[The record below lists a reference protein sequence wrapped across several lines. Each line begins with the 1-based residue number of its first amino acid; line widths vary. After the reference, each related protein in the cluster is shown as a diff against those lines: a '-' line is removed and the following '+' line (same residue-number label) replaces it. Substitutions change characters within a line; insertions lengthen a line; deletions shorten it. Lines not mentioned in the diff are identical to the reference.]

1 MRKVFTHRPLPPY
14 DFSTHLSIFSI
25 KGEPLPYI
33 YDEERQAC
41 RNLLFIGGE
50 YVTVEA
56 VFSREPWEPRITVTV
71 WSGNEGI
78 AEKAFRQVLERVRA
92 SFDYSAFIARLAGWP
107 RLKSLA
113 LKYAGVRPG
122 RFLSL
127 YEALVDTVIK
137 QRIALK
143 SALRIQA
150 RLVRAFGRKVVM
162 EGREF
167 YSFPEPEAL
176 TRAALDEIRALG
188 LTEAKARTIS
198 EIAGATVEGRLPSL
212 DDAVKDPWGT
222 AEELTKLWGVGRWT
236 AELAVA
242 QVHPLFPIGPKADLA
257 VRRGLSRVLGEGAE
271 DIVDKVIKSLDDF
284 AGLVMYLAALE
295 YENVKRNRE

>member
-1 MRKVFTHRPLPPY
+1 MRKVLTHRPLPPY
-14 DFSTHLSIFSI
+14 DFSTHLSVFSI
-25 KGEPLPYI
+25 KGEPLPHI
-33 YDEERQAC
+33 YDKVRRAC
-41 RNLLFIGGE
+41 RNLLFVGGE
-50 YVTVEA
+50 HVPVEA
-56 VFSREPWEPRITVTV
+56 VFSGEPWEPRITVTV
-71 WSGNEGI
+71 WSGNEGV
-78 AEKAFRQVLERVRA
+78 AEEAFRQVLERVRA

-143 SALRIQA
+143 AALRIQA

-176 TRAALDEIRALG
+176 ARAAPDKVRALG
-188 LTEAKARTIS
+188 LTRAKARTIR
-198 EIAGATVEGRLPSL
+198 EIAAAALEGRLPSL
-212 DDAVKDPWGT
+212 GDAVKDPWGT
-222 AEELTKLWGVGRWT
+222 AKELTKLWGVGDWT

-242 QVHPLFPIGPKADLA
+242 QVHPLFPIGPRTDLA
-257 VRRGLSRVLGEGAE
+257 VRRGLARVMGEGSEGAVE
-271 DIVDKVIKSLDDF
+271 RVIDLLGDF
-284 AGLVMYLAALE
+284 AGLVMYLAALD
-295 YENVKRNRE
+295 YEMSKGRR